1 MTPTIT
7 PTSTITA
14 TFTVTPTSTEVA
26 RTIAFELVVLDSN
39 GQRVRVLQDSWL
51 FAVVGDFNLGSTLFE
66 PDGHVLLRIW
76 ADTMFE
82 AFWDGKNEQNKL
94 VASGQYYIQAIS
106 TDRLNHRTVVTKA
119 LTVMRP
125 AVRILDGVRV
135 SPNPA
140 HGHVQVW
147 ARTQVVGVSVHVKV
161 YSVAGELISK
171 LDFNNSDVVSWNLT
185 NHNGEPLASGV
196 YLVVI
201 LASDPQSGLTE
212 RQVLKLAVIR

>member
-1 MTPTIT
+1 
-7 PTSTITA
+7 
-14 TFTVTPTSTEVA
+14 
-26 RTIAFELVVLDSN
+26 
-39 GQRVRVLQDSWL
+39 
-51 FAVVGDFNLGSTLFE
+51 
-66 PDGHVLLRIW
+66 
-76 ADTMFE
+76 
-82 AFWDGKNEQNKL
+82 
-94 VASGQYYIQAIS
+94 
-106 TDRLNHRTVVTKA
+106 
-119 LTVMRP
+119 MRP

-147 ARTQVVGVSVHVKV
+147 ARTQVAGASVNVKV

-171 LDFNNSDVVSWNLT
+171 LDFNNSDMVSWNLT